1 MSFKTQKQRVLEHLQ
16 SGRTITQLEAS
27 DYMRITDL
35 AGRIRDLRKDGHD
48 IVGERGNTQS
58 SPRFTRYLLKTE
70 AQSHQIPLGVI

>member
-27 DYMRITDL
+27 DYMR